1 MHMQPDNQT
10 PPAPPPITPGGP
22 QDQYNFIMNPGGP
35 APKKSLLP
43 SDKKKKMLLFVGGG
57 VTLLI
62 VLLMLISILSN
73 RPNDITEQLV
83 TIAKQQNELIR
94 IAEIGTE
101 KARTTDAQNLAVTT
115 RLSLSSQQQNLLG
128 IVGQNGKKLS
138 GKELSES
145 ADARNDQLLNDAEQN
160 NRFDEVFKEL
170 LETEIAA
177 YQKNL
182 ESVFFQTDSKSTK
195 DALSSHYNSA
205 SLLAGAKEA
214 PVEE

>member
-1 MHMQPDNQT
+1 MLVFFCQYAYALAYPFCCCHRLSTTSYQHPNCVMLMHMQPDNQT

-73 RPNDITEQLV
+73 RPNDITDQLV

-94 IAEIGTE
+94 IAEN
-101 KARTTDAQNLAVTT
+101 RH
-115 RLSLSSQQQNLLG
+115 R
-128 IVGQNGKKLS
+128 KKLA
-138 GKELSES
+138 L
-145 ADARNDQLLNDAEQN
+145 RMRRTWQLQ
-160 NRFDEVFKEL
+160 R
-170 LETEIAA
+170 
-177 YQKNL
+177 
-182 ESVFFQTDSKSTK
+182 
-195 DALSSHYNSA
+195 
-205 SLLAGAKEA
+205 G
-214 PVEE
+214 